1 MRGLANMADVLENKI
16 RAAINWTTV
25 WMEDD
30 AVPVV
35 GEIFDHVVGVLKQT
49 PQFKDTPRD
58 QLDLLLADCRNQAE
72 QDIGDIVDGTIRVEE
87 AISDIVEG
95 LTP

>member
-1 MRGLANMADVLENKI
+1 MSSSLENKI
-16 RAAINWTTV
+16 RAAINWNNV
-25 WMEDD
+25 WAEDD

-35 GEIFDHVVGVLKQT
+35 SDIFDVIVSVLKQT

-58 QLDLLLADCRNQAE
+58 QIDLLLADCRNRAE
-72 QDIGDIVDGTIRVEE
+72 WEISGIVDGTIQVEA

-95 LTP
+95 LAP